1 MIAWCFCGAQN
12 IKMSSAYKAKHAKR
26 LGFAK
31 CKFMHF
37 ILCRAAQWRII
48 IYSLPICQSMICFS
62 CSLLMRQWGINSYFH
77 LFHEENRKSKS
88 EERKETR
95 LGIISN
101 HTCLDFEAQTDL
113 QSIGIMTSLITWKSP
128 NQISLSK
135 DLLVA
140 LGRRVGGH

>member
-48 IYSLPICQSMICFS
+48 IPSYLPIDD
-62 CSLLMRQWGINSYFH
+62 LLFMLIANEAMGDQLLLSSFPR
-77 LFHEENRKSKS
+77 RKSEIQIRREK
-88 EERKETR
+88 RNAFGNR
-95 LGIISN
+95 ISN